1 MTEPETK
8 SNLQYEPETE
18 NETRIKQEA
27 IRIIGQ
33 GTYGCILYPGFDCN
47 GVPNE
52 NMKYLSKIQLNNEN
66 TIKENEIGKIIMTI
80 PNYQLYFAPVISSCG
95 INISEMVD
103 NENIKECDI
112 VKKYKDSLSDGSAS
126 NTNETYSM
134 NKIFYVGNEDVKQ
147 FMNHIITEEEDTS
160 ITYKMKLI
168 IDLHIMIL
176 YELMQIA
183 EKNII
188 HFDIKSNNIM
198 VNSITGLPVVIDFGM
213 SYLIESLQTPEGID
227 ENIIRFESH
236 DYWCFDILLMSE
248 IKKLYKNAP
257 EIDWK
262 AEPMTPE
269 KKEQIVNQFVSDG
282 ATNKNGEL
290 EPPVFL
296 NLYPEA
302 ETQTQIKTGLLN
314 YLNTNSINTWG
325 DLYKLITSPDVMKT
339 WDNYSVAV
347 VFLVNIKNTGFT
359 EKIGENALWQ
369 QYLNILDQI
378 MFAPPNTRQTASQ
391 TKEAMEGL
399 FTSVNADA

>member
-1 MTEPETK
+1 MTEPETD
-8 SNLQYEPETE
+8 SNLQYETETE

-66 TIKENEIGKIIMTI
+66 TTKENEIGKIIMTI

-112 VKKYKDSLSDGSAS
+112 VKKYKDSLNNGTAS

-134 NKIFYVGNEDVKQ
+134 NKIFYVGNEDVKK
-147 FMNHIITEEEDTS
+147 FMNRIITEDEDTS

-213 SYLIESLQTPEGID
+213 SYLIESLQTAEGID

-262 AEPMTPE
+262 AEAMTPE

-290 EPPVFL
+290 ETPVFL
-296 NLYPEA
+296 ELYPEH

-325 DLYKLITSPDVMKT
+325 DLYKLITSLDVMKT
-339 WDNYSVAV
+339 
-347 VFLVNIKNTGFT
+347 
-359 EKIGENALWQ
+359 
-369 QYLNILDQI
+369 
-378 MFAPPNTRQTASQ
+378 
-391 TKEAMEGL
+391 
-399 FTSVNADA
+399 